1 MKKMNKNGFT
11 IVELVIVIAV
21 IAVLAGVM
29 IPTFSAIVDK
39 AQRSAALQE
48 AKNNYTLYLE
58 NVNRTTQ
65 EVRLDALIKIETGE
79 YAGQFIRI
87 ADGAVQN
94 EIVSRQGPGD
104 WVVSKDGTAHQQGYS
119 DKEK

>member
-1 MKKMNKNGFT
+1 MRKINKRGFT

-21 IAVLAGVM
+21 IAILAGVM

-58 NVNRTTQ
+58 NVDRTTQ
-65 EVRLDALIKIETGE
+65 EVHLDALIEIETGK

-87 ADGAVQN
+87 VDGAVQS
-94 EIVSRQGPGD
+94 EIVPKQGHED
-104 WVVSKDGTAHQQGYS
+104 WVVAKDGTAQQQGYS